1 MDQQRYLELCEKQL
15 ANLPDY
21 IRKFYINRQANAYSS
36 ATLYQYLQEYIRF
49 FTWLVDEQIVVVPS
63 IDQMPLTA
71 LEKMKLEDIELY
83 KIFLMNKRKQNN
95 HKLSFQ
101 AVNRSINA
109 LNALWY
115 FLTIEAEQA
124 DGEPYFYRNVM
135 KKVKLLKASETMA
148 TRSRHISKQLLT
160 GEKKHDFITFMQV
173 DYPNLLSNRQ
183 LASYKQNC
191 ERDIAICVLALATGI
206 RLSELAQANI
216 NDLNL
221 EQLTITVIRK
231 GGQQDTVP
239 IAPWSLPF
247 LRDYCQIRKSRYLK
261 EDNEQALFVSRY
273 RGSAKRMSNYAIE
286 KLVAKYSEAF
296 GVRLTPHK
304 FRHTLATD
312 LMAATHSETI
322 VATQLGQ
329 TTTQATH
336 LYTHVVA
343 DEQRSAMDQLE

>member
-1 MDQQRYLELCEKQL
+1 MDQQRYLELCEQRL
-15 ANLPDY
+15 ADLPDY
-21 IRKFYINRQANAYSS
+21 VRKFYINRQANAYSS
-36 ATLYQYLQEYIRF
+36 ATLYQYLQEYVRF
-49 FTWLVDEQIVVVPS
+49 FSWLIDEQIVTVQTTKD
-63 IDQMPLTA
+63 IPLVA
-71 LEKMKLEDIELY
+71 LDKMKLEDIELY
-83 KIFLMNKRKQNN
+83 KIFLMNKRKVNN

-135 KKVKLLKASETMA
+135 KKVKLLKSSETMA
-148 TRSRHISKQLLT
+148 TRSRHIGQKLLT
-160 GEKKHDFITFMQV
+160 GDKKHDFIAFMQV
-173 DYPNLLSNRQ
+173 DYPSALSNRQ
-183 LASYKQNC
+183 LASYTQNC
-191 ERDIAICVLALATGI
+191 ERDIAICVLALTTGI
-206 RLSELAQANI
+206 RLSELAQANVS
-216 NDLNL
+216 DLNL

-239 IAPWSLPF
+239 IAPWGLPY
-247 LRDYCQIRKSRYLK
+247 LQDYVQIRQQRYLAANK
-261 EDNEQALFVSRY
+261 RALFVTKY
-273 RGSAKRMSNYAIE
+273 RGQAKRISNYAIE

-312 LMAATHSETI
+312 LMSATHSETI

-336 LYTHVVA
+336 LYTHVVD
-343 DEQRSAMDQLE
+343 DEQRSAMDKLE

>member
-1 MDQQRYLELCEKQL
+1 MDQLRYLELCEQRL
-15 ANLPDY
+15 TSLPDY
-21 IRKFYINRQANAYSS
+21 VRKFYINRQANAYSS
-36 ATLYQYLQEYIRF
+36 ATLYQYLQEYVRF
-49 FTWLVDEQIVVVPS
+49 FSWLIDEQIVMVAEPRL
-63 IDQMPLTA
+63 IPLTA

-83 KIFLMNKRKQNN
+83 KIYLMNKRKTNH

-135 KKVKLLKASETMA
+135 KKVKLLKSSETMA
-148 TRSRHISKQLLT
+148 TRSRHIGQKLLT
-160 GEKKHDFITFMQV
+160 GDKKHAFIDFMQMT
-173 DYPNLLSNRQ
+173 YPKQLSNRQ
-183 LASYKQNC
+183 LASYQQNC
-191 ERDIAICVLALATGI
+191 ERDVAICVLALTTGI
-206 RLSELAQANI
+206 RLSELAQANLA
-216 NDLNL
+216 DLKL
-221 EQLTITVIRK
+221 EQLTVTVIRK

-239 IAPWSLPF
+239 IAPWGQPYLEE
-247 LRDYCQIRKSRYLK
+247 YVQIRQTRYATTA
-261 EDNEQALFVSRY
+261 NEHALFVAKY
-273 RGSAKRMSNYAIE
+273 RGQAKRMSNYAIE

-336 LYTHVVA
+336 LYTHVVD
-343 DEQRSAMDQLE
+343 DEQRAAMDKME

>member
-1 MDQQRYLELCEKQL
+1 MDQLRYLELCEQRL
-15 ANLPDY
+15 TSLPDY
-21 IRKFYINRQANAYSS
+21 VRKFYINRQANAYSS
-36 ATLYQYLQEYIRF
+36 ATLYQYLQEYVRF
-49 FTWLVDEQIVVVPS
+49 FSWLIDEQIVTVAEPRL
-63 IDQMPLTA
+63 IPLTA

-83 KIFLMNKRKQNN
+83 KIYLMNKRKANH

-135 KKVKLLKASETMA
+135 KKVKLLKSSETMA
-148 TRSRHISKQLLT
+148 TRSRHIGQKLLT
-160 GEKKHDFITFMQV
+160 GDKKHAFIDFMQMT
-173 DYPNLLSNRQ
+173 YPKQLSNRQ
-183 LASYKQNC
+183 LASYQQNC
-191 ERDIAICVLALATGI
+191 ERDVAICVLALTTGI
-206 RLSELAQANI
+206 RLSELAQANLA
-216 NDLNL
+216 DLKL
-221 EQLTITVIRK
+221 EQLTVTVIRK

-239 IAPWSLPF
+239 IAPWGQPYLEE
-247 LRDYCQIRKSRYLK
+247 YVQIRQTRYATTA
-261 EDNEQALFVSRY
+261 NEHALFVAKY
-273 RGSAKRMSNYAIE
+273 RGQAKRMSNYAIE

-336 LYTHVVA
+336 LYTHVVD
-343 DEQRSAMDQLE
+343 DEQRAAMDKME

>member
-1 MDQQRYLELCEKQL
+1 MDQLRYLELCEQRL
-15 ANLPDY
+15 AELPTY
-21 IRKFYINRQANAYSS
+21 VRKFYINRQANAYSS
-36 ATLYQYLQEYIRF
+36 ATLYQYLQEYVRF
-49 FTWLVDEQIVVVPS
+49 FSWLLDEQIVNVAT
-63 IDQMPLTA
+63 IAEMPLTA

-83 KIFLMNKRKQNN
+83 KIFLMNKRKANH

-101 AVNRSINA
+101 SVNRSINA

-135 KKVKLLKASETMA
+135 KKVKLLKSSETMA
-148 TRSRHISKQLLT
+148 TRSRHIGQKLLT
-160 GEKKHDFITFMQV
+160 GDKKHAFITFIQTT
-173 DYPNLLSNRQ
+173 YPKQLSNRQ
-183 LASYKQNC
+183 LASYQQNC
-191 ERDIAICVLALATGI
+191 ERDVAICVLALATGI
-206 RLSELAQANI
+206 RLSELAQANL
-216 NDLNL
+216 NDLKL
-221 EQLTITVIRK
+221 DQLTITVIRK

-239 IAPWSLPF
+239 IAPWGLPY
-247 LRDYCQIRKSRYLK
+247 LQAYIRIRQTRYQTT
-261 EDNEQALFVSRY
+261 EQTRALFVAKY
-273 RGSAKRMSNYAIE
+273 RGQAKRMSNYAIE

-336 LYTHVVA
+336 LYTHVVD
-343 DEQRSAMDQLE
+343 DEQRAAIDRLQ